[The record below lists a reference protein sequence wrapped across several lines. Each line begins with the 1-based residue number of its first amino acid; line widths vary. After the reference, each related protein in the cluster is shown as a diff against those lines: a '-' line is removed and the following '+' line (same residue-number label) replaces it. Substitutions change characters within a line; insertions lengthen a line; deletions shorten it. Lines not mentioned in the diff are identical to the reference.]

1 MSQFALKNVRLSF
14 PDIFT
19 ASEKFGN
26 YGAQLIISNKADVAK
41 IEAEMLRVATE
52 KWGAKG
58 EAYLKSAK
66 AANKVCLKDGDT
78 KAEFDGYAGNMIL
91 SANNSQ
97 RPPVVNRDRSPITE
111 ADGIVY
117 SGCYVNAIVKI
128 WAQDN
133 SFGKRINASL
143 DGIQFFKDGE
153 NFGGGGVASP
163 DMFDD
168 LSDGADDGFDDE
180 DSLV

>member
-14 PDIFT
+14 PDLFKP
-19 ASEKFGN
+19 SEQFGN
-26 YGAQLIISNKADVAK
+26 YGAQLIISNQADVAK

-52 KWGAKG
+52 KWGAKA
-58 EAYLKSAK
+58 EAILKSAK
-66 AANKVCLKDGDT
+66 AGNKVCLKDGDT
-78 KAEFDGYAGNMIL
+78 KAEYDGYAGNMIL

-97 RPPVVNRDRSPITE
+97 RPPVVNRDRTPIT
-111 ADGIVY
+111 ADDGIVY

-133 SFGKRINASL
+133 TWGKRINASL
-143 DGIQFFKDGE
+143 DGVQFFKDGE
-153 NFGGGGVASP
+153 SFSGGGVASP

-168 LSDGADDGFDDE
+168 LSDGADGEDF